1 MMSAAAAI
9 SLPESADLR
18 QPSKGRVG
26 MICLIIAESAIF
38 TIFVVAYLYYLGR
51 DISGPTPREVLEAP
65 WRAEFPW
72 LTRIGVNSICLF
84 ASSWTIH
91 RALRALSRGNI
102 RLFGTWWLL
111 TVLLGGYFLLGTWLE
126 WKDLIFN
133 KGLSIQTNLFGT
145 TFYSLVGLH
154 AFHVLLGL
162 IALSIVMLLT
172 WARAVKQEHHARL
185 DVLSL
190 YWHFVD
196 GIWVVVLSVVYIF
209 GRS

>member
-1 MMSAAAAI
+1 MSHGATMTMPEPAAVR
-9 SLPESADLR
+9 L
-18 QPSKGRVG
+18 PSKGRVG
-26 MICLIIAESAIF
+26 MVCLIIAESAIF
-38 TIFVVAYLYYLGR
+38 SIFIVAYLYYLGR
-51 DISGPTPREVLEAP
+51 DISGPTPKEVLEAP

-72 LTRIGVNSICLF
+72 VSRIGVNSICLF

-91 RALRALSRGNI
+91 VALRALGRGNV
-102 RLFGTWWLL
+102 RLFGTWWLM

-133 KGLSIQTNLFGT
+133 HGLTIQANLFGT

-154 AFHVLLGL
+154 AFHVLLGV
-162 IALSIVMLLT
+162 IALSIVMLFT
-172 WARAVKQEHHARL
+172 WAGTVKQEHHDRM

-196 GIWVVVLSVVYIF
+196 GIWVVVLTVVYII
-209 GRS
+209 GR